1 MSPNIVR
8 VEVACARASQAL
20 GKFQQ
25 KLDSRVGQQR
35 PSPESRALLR
45 DMAELLRFEISELY
59 GGALML
65 FGDGE
70 LF

>member
-35 PSPESRALLR
+35 LSPESRALLR
-45 DMAELLRFEISELY
+45 DMAESLRFQILDLQ
-59 GGALML
+59 GAAA
-65 FGDGE
+65 
-70 LF
+70 